1 VHNMVITRP
10 FTYLLILTAHS
21 LFTWVQSVEAS
32 PQPRPPERTAED
44 FSTPLSD
51 EFINYINSLQTT
63 WKAGRNF
70 VEDTPFAY
78 IHQLMGVH
86 RDARL
91 FSLPPKAGGLNNIEL
106 PDEFDARVQWPDC
119 PTIKEIRDQGSCGS
133 CWAFGAVEAMS
144 DRVCIHSNG
153 TQHFHFSAEDLVSCC
168 ASCGFG
174 CNGGFPGAAWSYWVR
189 KGIVSGGSYNS
200 HQGCQPYAIAP
211 CEHHVNGSRIP
222 CEGGHGTPR
231 CVKQCEEGYDVPY
244 KKDKHFGSDAYSIG
258 NNVEKIKH
266 EIMTNGPV
274 EGAFTVFEDF
284 LQYKS
289 GVYQHVTGS
298 EVGGHAIRI
307 LGWGIENGTPYWLI
321 ANSWNSDWGDNGYFR
336 ILQGKDECGI
346 EASISAGLPRV

>member
-231 CVKQCEEGYDVPY
+231 CVKQCEKGYDVPY